1 MKVLVVYAHPNP
13 QSFNHAVLDAFT
25 KGLRDGG
32 HTYEVVDLYAIKF
45 DPCTKLEDLAQFSG
59 GQMPRDVL
67 DQQEKVATADGL
79 AFIFPRLDWTYPAIL
94 KGWIQRVF
102 SYGFA
107 YSAPFSEKGAK
118 GLLHHKKAL
127 LISTTMAPEEFYE
140 KSGLKDGYEKISN
153 TTLRDY
159 SGIANVDHVTF
170 YALTV
175 VDDETRK
182 KYLEKA
188 NRLGKEF

>member
-13 QSFNHAVLDAFT
+13 RSFNHAVLEAFT
-25 KGLRDGG
+25 KGLKDGG

-45 DPCTKLEDLAQFSG
+45 DPCAKLEDLAQFSG
-59 GQMPRDVL
+59 GQMPREVL
-67 DQQEKVATADGL
+67 DQQEKVAAADGL
-79 AFIFPRLDWTYPAIL
+79 VFIFPRWDWTYPAIL

-102 SYGFA
+102 SYGYA
-107 YSAPFSEKGAK
+107 YRMSEKGVE
-118 GLLHHKKAL
+118 GLLHPNKAL
-127 LISTTMAPEEFYE
+127 LISTTMAPKEFYE
-140 KSGLKDGYEKISN
+140 TSGLKEAYEKISN

-159 SGIANVDHVTF
+159 SGIANVNHVTF
-170 YALTV
+170 YALTI

-188 NRLGKEF
+188 YRLGKEF

>member
-1 MKVLVVYAHPNP
+1 MKVLVVYAHPNSK
-13 QSFNHAVLDAFT
+13 SFNHAVLEAFT
-25 KGLRDGG
+25 KGLKGGG
-32 HTYEVVDLYAIKF
+32 HAYEVVDLYSIDF
-45 DPCTKLEDLAQFSG
+45 NPCTKLEDLAQFSG
-59 GQMPRDVL
+59 GQMPKDVL
-67 DQQEKVATADGL
+67 DQQEKVSSADGL
-79 AFIFPRLDWTYPAIL
+79 VFIFPRLDWTYPAIL

-107 YSAPFSEKGAK
+107 YSFSEKGVR
-118 GLLHHKKAL
+118 GLLHHKRAL

-140 KSGLKDGYEKISN
+140 KSGLKDAYEKISN

-182 KYLEKA
+182 KYLEKTY
-188 NRLGKEF
+188 RLGKEF